1 MAEFSLPPI
10 HLELLLVISGVSIA
24 VDEITQSGAAVFNP
38 SF

>member
-1 MAEFSLPPI
+1 MAGFSLPPI

-24 VDEITQSGAAVFNP
+24 IDEIAQCGATVFNP